1 MISRK
6 YEFENKILTYQAGF
20 NAAYYDYELCYRYF
34 NTDATDS
41 DVKCK
46 TTGSRPLT
54 CNKCLESREKKII
67 QALNGLIEIQSII
80 AEEIKSIHRNQE
92 LPEITDKEK
101 GKVVN
106 IVKRHKTASES
117 LMDSVELYKIYRIR
131 IILEVIKLIIIIFFI
146 FYLLKTTQ
154 GVKTMTFI
162 STILYIM
169 VTLLDVFYSNYGL
182 IIFSVLSFI
191 IFVISAIININDI
204 TINYQNIA
212 NKTADTLSNI
222 STEFKKDVNIL

>member
-1 MISRK
+1 MVR
-6 YEFENKILTYQAGF
+6 
-20 NAAYYDYELCYRYF
+20 
-34 NTDATDS
+34 
-41 DVKCK
+41 
-46 TTGSRPLT
+46 LT
-54 CNKCLESREKKII
+54 CNNCLESREKKII
-67 QALNGLIEIQSII
+67 QALNDLIEIQSII
-80 AEEIKSIHRNQE
+80 AEEIKTIHGNQE

-106 IVKRHKTASES
+106 IVKRHKTASET

-162 STILYIM
+162 STILYII